1 MNPYTTQTRAR
12 IQPHD
17 LTNAVFTGAFIAAPA
32 LPMLERHR
40 GWQAEA
46 EMDRLLKQH
55 GAKSHTVQSR
65 FAMLRQMLGAALVR
79 AGARLA
85 GTSPSAVE
93 PETALAARMLE
104 TAS

>member
-17 LTNAVFTGAFIAAPA
+17 LANAVFTGAFIVAPTV
-32 LPMLERHR
+32 PMLERHR

-55 GAKSHTVQSR
+55 GAKSHTAQSR
-65 FAMLRQMLGAALVR
+65 FAMLRQTLGAALVR
-79 AGARLA
+79 AGAHLA
-85 GTSPSAVE
+85 GASPSAVE
-93 PETALAARMLE
+93 PETALAARTIR
-104 TAS
+104 TAG